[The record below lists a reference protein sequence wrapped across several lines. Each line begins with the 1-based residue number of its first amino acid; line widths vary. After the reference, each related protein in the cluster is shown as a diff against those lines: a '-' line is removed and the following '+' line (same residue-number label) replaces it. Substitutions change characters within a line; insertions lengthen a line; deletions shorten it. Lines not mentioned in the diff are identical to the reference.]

1 MCVSL
6 YEPGFNDKTE
16 GSLFSFP
23 FAHQTEALFS
33 SICMSLQCEAGVS
46 LNIELLNNI
55 TWFCVLTNWSRADL
69 TLACHMYIN
78 DNKMTDLG
86 FVFTTVVSLCHE
98 YALLLFAF
106 YLQNIRISSGV

>member
-1 MCVSL
+1 MIRLKAVGSVS
-6 YEPGFNDKTE
+6 
-16 GSLFSFP
+16 P

-55 TWFCVLTNWSRADL
+55 TWFSVLTNWSRAHL

-86 FVFTTVVSLCHE
+86 FVFTTAVALYHVYASLFF
-98 YALLLFAF
+98 ALN
-106 YLQNIRISSGV
+106 LQNIRISSVD

>member
-1 MCVSL
+1 MKRLKSVCSV
-6 YEPGFNDKTE
+6 P
-16 GSLFSFP
+16 P
-23 FAHQTEALFS
+23 FAYQTKALFS
-33 SICMSLQCEAGVS
+33 SICMLLQCEAGIS

-55 TWFCVLTNWSRADL
+55 TWFSVLTNWSRSDL
-69 TLACHMYIN
+69 TLACHMYID